1 MIAAL
6 WPELGSGHGEGEGSH
21 RLPLAELFFVLEFSA
36 TMGTLPVSGI
46 MLRYGP

>member
-21 RLPLAELFFVLEFSA
+21 RLPLAELFFVLELSA
-36 TMGTLPVSGI
+36 TMGGLPVCAI
-46 MLRYGP
+46 MHRDGP